1 MLDQVRA
8 VFRDVAFYP
17 LTPCAVPENSQVDL
31 MIRPARIEP
40 PLLRDPKERR
50 RVLEELTAEMM
61 QRTLAADAARL
72 TRDQMHERR

>member
-1 MLDQVRA
+1 
-8 VFRDVAFYP
+8 
-17 LTPCAVPENSQVDL
+17 